1 MSLGNG
7 LLKENVLLWSK
18 YSERIDVVVL
28 LLGFELVVVDE
39 SSSNKDEDE
48 NDEHSVDVE
57 DDVSSQITIVSS
69 NGILNK
75 YYVFYLLSIGIMQI
89 TIHSSTVCFPLNWFI
104 LYETNS

>member
-7 LLKENVLLWSK
+7 PLKENVLLWSK

-28 LLGFELVVVDE
+28 ILGLFELIVVDE
-39 SSSNKDEDE
+39 SSSNEDEDE

-57 DDVSSQITIVSS
+57 DDVSSQIIIVSS

-75 YYVFYLLSIGIMQI
+75 YYVFYLLSIGIM
-89 TIHSSTVCFPLNWFI
+89 
-104 LYETNS
+104 